1 MDELE
6 TKYVQEA
13 LTYKKPVRRSAW
25 MRWGAAAACFV
36 LVAVL
41 LAAGILSPLAG
52 MTVTAYAVG
61 TDAEIPSAGAAFAT
75 GTVNED
81 GTLSGYPLMFYLQ
94 GSGIEIVRFS
104 CKKRS
109 DPLYG
114 SDRTARR
121 IRLRAEFH
129 RDLRRGGG
137 RRN

>member
-1 MDELE
+1 MQVKQFFDAMGELE

-13 LTYKKPVRRSAW
+13 LTYKKPMRRSAW

-75 GTVNED
+75 GTINED
-81 GTLSGYPLMFYLQ
+81 GTLSGYPLMFICREAGLKL
-94 GSGIEIVRFS
+94 SGFPAKAVRS
-104 CKKRS
+104 A
-109 DPLYG
+109 L
-114 SDRTARR
+114 R
-121 IRLRAEFH
+121 I
-129 RDLRRGGG
+129 
-137 RRN
+137 